1 LWDLVCRYK
10 TVFSDVWK
18 IRHTLDAPVREKDEY
33 AFLPAHLEL
42 IETPVSRR
50 SHFVVWSILLFVIIS
65 LLLSVLGKVEVVS
78 VANGKFT
85 HSGRSKEIKSIENA
99 IVEKIMVKDGSFVKK
114 NDPLVELTVPGVESD
129 ILKSEASLLYEKT
142 EQYRYAILSES
153 IQRNELPE
161 IRITDFPGGEDNAG
175 GEHFQRVS
183 SLIKEQ
189 FMTWQNRKNQKQL
202 TLNKKIVERDAALAR
217 VSLYEHQVSQEG
229 RKLNDFKYL
238 LNKKAVSQHSVMEQE
253 NSYIQAKNEHAVWL
267 AQVSQLEKEIELVR
281 EELALETNI
290 FRSEIIEK
298 HRKSTDNI
306 VLLEHELEKN
316 RQRKASSF
324 IKAPVSG
331 TVQELNIHTEG
342 GVVTTAETLMIIVP
356 DNDILEVT
364 ASVLNKDIGFIQ
376 PGQEVVIKV
385 DAYPYTRHGYLT
397 GKVKNITA
405 DSVSVPDTG
414 LVFNVIISVDRN
426 DIQGERKKIPVTA
439 GMTVMAEIKTG
450 VRSVISYLLSPLKET
465 INESLRER

>member
-1 LWDLVCRYK
+1 
-10 TVFSDVWK
+10 
-18 IRHTLDAPVREKDEY
+18 
-33 AFLPAHLEL
+33 
-42 IETPVSRR
+42 
-50 SHFVVWSILLFVIIS
+50 
-65 LLLSVLGKVEVVS
+65 
-78 VANGKFT
+78 
-85 HSGRSKEIKSIENA
+85 
-99 IVEKIMVKDGSFVKK
+99 
-114 NDPLVELTVPGVESD
+114 
-129 ILKSEASLLYEKT
+129 
-142 EQYRYAILSES
+142 
-153 IQRNELPE
+153 
-161 IRITDFPGGEDNAG
+161 
-175 GEHFQRVS
+175 
-183 SLIKEQ
+183 
-189 FMTWQNRKNQKQL
+189 
-202 TLNKKIVERDAALAR
+202 KIVERDAALAR

-356 DNDILEVT
+356 DNDI
-364 ASVLNKDIGFIQ
+364 
-376 PGQEVVIKV
+376 
-385 DAYPYTRHGYLT
+385 
-397 GKVKNITA
+397 
-405 DSVSVPDTG
+405 
-414 LVFNVIISVDRN
+414 
-426 DIQGERKKIPVTA
+426 
-439 GMTVMAEIKTG
+439 
-450 VRSVISYLLSPLKET
+450 
-465 INESLRER
+465 